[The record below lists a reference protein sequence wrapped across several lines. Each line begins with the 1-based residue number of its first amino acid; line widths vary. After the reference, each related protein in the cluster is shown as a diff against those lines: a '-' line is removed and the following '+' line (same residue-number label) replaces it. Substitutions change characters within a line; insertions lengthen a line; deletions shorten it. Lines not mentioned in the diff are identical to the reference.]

1 MNITAQQIY
10 DECGESAALIRIEGK
25 KTAKITAIAP
35 FQRSKKGDLVFVPDA
50 KALEQVLGQDV
61 STVVI
66 PKKLLKRAVEAA
78 KDIGILVSANLGY
91 SHAKIKQKYGDHDY
105 SRAGWGAIHPSAIV
119 HESVNLPKDVILG
132 PNVVIEQGVTIGEGC
147 RFMANVVI
155 EHDAIIG
162 KGVNIHPGTI
172 IGWES
177 KIGDNCLIL
186 SNTVIGGE
194 GFGYAQD
201 QYFNHHRIPQ
211 TGNVE
216 IGNKVTIGA
225 NCTIDRATYGSTI
238 IGDGCIFDN
247 ICHIAHNVTMGQN
260 CIIISGFLCGG
271 SCTIGDRVVASG
283 NTLIKDH
290 VNICNDVYLMHRAGV
305 VKDITEPGMYAGGPV
320 LPMKEYTK
328 NTAIY
333 NRLGE
338 LRQQVMRLEKA
349 FGHPST

>member
-10 DECGESAALIRIEGK
+10 DECGESAALILIDGEK
-25 KTAKITAIAP
+25 AAKITGIAP
-35 FQRSKKGDLVFVPDA
+35 FQASKKGDLVFVPDM
-50 KALEQVLGQDV
+50 KALEQVLEQGV
-61 STVVI
+61 STIVI
-66 PKKLLKRAVEAA
+66 SKKILEKASELASDV
-78 KDIGILVSANLGY
+78 GILVSANLGY
-91 SHAKIKQKYGDHDY
+91 SHAKIKQKYGDHDDA
-105 SRAGWGAIHPSAIV
+105 RTGWPPVHPSAIV
-119 HESVNLPKDVILG
+119 HERVDLPKDVVLG
-132 PNVVIEQGVTIGEGC
+132 PNVVIEQGVLLGEGC
-147 RFMANVVI
+147 QIMANVVI
-155 EHDAIIG
+155 QHDAVIG
-162 KGVNIHPGTI
+162 KGVTIHPGTI
-172 IGWES
+172 IGWEC
-177 KIGDNCLIL
+177 KIGDQCLIL

-216 IGNKVTIGA
+216 IGDKVTIGA
-225 NCTIDRATYGSTI
+225 NCTIDRATYGSTM

-247 ICHIAHNVTMGQN
+247 ICHVAHNVTMGKN

-283 NTLIKDH
+283 NTMIKDH

-328 NTAIY
+328 NRAIY

-338 LRQQVMRLEKA
+338 LRQQVMRLERA
-349 FGHPST
+349 FK

>member
-1 MNITAQQIY
+1 MNKTAQRIFN
-10 DECGESAALIRIEGK
+10 ECGEAAALISIEGK
-25 KTAKITAIAP
+25 RTAKITRIAP
-35 FQRSKKGDLVFVPDA
+35 FQNSKKGDLVFIPDA
-50 KALEQVLGQDV
+50 KALEQVVEQGV
-61 STVVI
+61 STIVV
-66 PKKLLKRAVEAA
+66 PKKLVKKAVELSNGNG
-78 KDIGILVSANLGY
+78 IGILVSANLGFT
-91 SHAKIKQKYGDHDY
+91 HAKIKQKYGDHDY
-105 SRAGWGAIHPSAIV
+105 TKAGWPKIHPSAII
-119 HESVNLPKDVILG
+119 HESVKLPKGTILG
-132 PNVVIEQGVTIGEGC
+132 PNVVIEQGVEVGKNC
-147 RFMANVVI
+147 HFMANVVI
-155 EHDAIIG
+155 QHEAIIG
-162 KGVNIHPGTI
+162 QGVCIHPGTI

-177 KIGDNCLIL
+177 KIGDGCLIL

-247 ICHIAHNVTMGQN
+247 ICHVAHNVTMGKN

-283 NTLIKDH
+283 GTMIKDH
-290 VNICNDVYLMHRAGV
+290 VDICNDVYLMHRAGV
-305 VKDITEPGMYAGGPV
+305 VKDVTEPGMYAGGPV

-328 NTAIY
+328 NTAIH

-349 FGHPST
+349 FNK